1 MKTPIYV
8 AYGAEDLEH
17 AESCD
22 LLPIYFERA
31 GKTNY
36 KMMPLVGCGHNFEE
50 ISSDRVPNYDKMHW
64 DDVMTGFITWFEGLK
79 E

>member
-8 AYGAEDLEH
+8 AYGTEDLEH

-22 LLPIYFERA
+22 LLPIYFERV

-50 ISSDRVPNYDKMHW
+50 ISPEGMPNWDKMHW
-64 DDVMTGFITWFEGLK
+64 DDVINGFVQWWESLSK
-79 E
+79 